1 MPVDPRV
8 FQRRSQLLD
17 SPIGTFEID
26 SLSGGMNTKAHP
38 TRIGPNEAALIQNF
52 LIKQG
57 AFAEKRSGSIDKSG
71 IQVSDTV
78 SGNVDRPTGKTYA
91 MGHYYPT
98 SGSLGNRLLMNVGE
112 EFLAWDGKG
121 TGVSNWTQLNKT
133 PLSGFEFPAT
143 RGKMRMVQVFDFN
156 EATKDQLYILEEG
169 NSKILKW
176 SGGDLSVVGGLGGL
190 NPAAGRD
197 ALFWLSRLWIAGG
210 GEEENGYIYFSQ
222 IGEPNRINKSAGYL
236 INPSDETMRIVPF
249 MQNGLL
255 VFQRDSIWIL
265 DIDQAN
271 FGDLTF
277 DATSIM
283 PINTDIGTVAPDSVV
298 QAGHD
303 FFFLSRH
310 GVHRLAKTERDR
322 PLGVTIPISDKIK
335 GTMDRVNWTYAYDC
349 VGMVWDNLYMLAVP
363 LDSATTNSH
372 ILVYD
377 MVEDAWSIFDGWTP
391 SAFLPARFTEED
403 SLYYGDLSTGKLYKA
418 LESSADT
425 DSGTN
430 IESIIETARFSFG
443 GTTFRKHF
451 QYLDLY
457 VYGGT
462 GGAVELYVGK
472 DEAAF
477 SLADT
482 YTITSGGLALGVVG
496 DDNSGFVLDDTA
508 ILSDGG
514 LFRKRFYLDRFEAC
528 REMQFKF
535 RSSGQNK
542 VKILYFSVS
551 ALPEME
557 NFD

>member
-1 MPVDPRV
+1 LMPVDPRV

-17 SPIGTFEID
+17 SPVGSFELD
-26 SLSGGMNTKAHP
+26 SLSGGMNTKVHP
-38 TRIGPNEAALIQNF
+38 TRIGPDEAALIQNF
-52 LIKQG
+52 FIKQG
-57 AFAEKRSGSIDKSG
+57 AFAEKRAGTIDKSG
-71 IQVSDTV
+71 TEVTDTV
-78 SGNVDRPTGKTYA
+78 SGVVDRPTGKTYA
-91 MGHYYPT
+91 MGQYYPS
-98 SGSLGNRLLMNVGE
+98 SGAVGNEMLMNVGE
-112 EFLAWDGKG
+112 EFLSWDGKG
-121 TGVSNWTQLNKT
+121 TASSNWIQIAK
-133 PLSGFEFPAT
+133 PSGFEFPAT

-156 EATKDQLYILEEG
+156 ETIKDQLYILEEG
-169 NSKILKW
+169 STKILKW
-176 SGGDLSVVGGLGGL
+176 SGGALEVVGGSGGL
-190 NPAAGRD
+190 DPAAGRD
-197 ALFWLSRLWIAGG
+197 AVFWLSRLWVAGG
-210 GEEENGYIYFSQ
+210 VEDENGYIYFSK
-222 IGEPNRINKSAGYL
+222 IGEPNRIDKSAGYL
-236 INPSDETMRIVPF
+236 INPTDETMRIVPF

-255 VFQRDSIWIL
+255 VFQRNSIWIL

-335 GTMDRVNWTYAYDC
+335 GTMDRINWAYAYDC
-349 VGMVWDNLYMLAVP
+349 VGTVWDNLYMLAVP

-372 ILVYD
+372 VLVYD
-377 MVEDAWSIFDGWTP
+377 MIENAWSIFSGWAP
-391 SAFLPARFTEED
+391 SAFLPARFTAEEA
-403 SLYYGDLSTGKLYKA
+403 LYYGDAVTGKLYEA

-425 DSGTN
+425 DAGVD
-430 IESIIETARFSFG
+430 IDSIIETGRFSFG
-443 GTTFRKHF
+443 GTSFRKHF

-462 GGAVELYVGK
+462 GGSVELYVAK
-472 DEAAF
+472 DEGDF
-477 SLADT
+477 SLAET
-482 YTITSGGLALGVVG
+482 YTITSGGLALGVVD
-496 DDNSGFVLDDTA
+496 DDNSGFVLDENA

-514 LFRKRFYLDRFEAC
+514 LFRNRFYLDRFEAC

-535 RSSGQNK
+535 RSNGQYK

>member
-8 FQRRSQLLD
+8 FQRRSQMLD
-17 SPIGTFEID
+17 APVGTFEID
-26 SLSGGMNTKAHP
+26 SLSGGMNTKVHP
-38 TRIGPNEAALIQNF
+38 TRIGPDEAALIQNF
-52 LIKQG
+52 FIKQG
-57 AFAEKRSGSIDKSG
+57 AFAEKRSGTTDKSG
-71 IQVSDTV
+71 TTV
-78 SGNVDRPTGKTYA
+78 DGGGTRPTGKTYA
-91 MGHYYPT
+91 MGNYYPT
-98 SGSLGNRLLMNVGE
+98 SGSVGNRLLMNVGE

-121 TGVSNWTQLNKT
+121 TASGNWIQLAK
-133 PLSGFEFPAT
+133 PGSFAFPAT
-143 RGKMRMVQVFDFN
+143 RGKMRMVQVFDLN
-156 EATKDQLYILEEG
+156 GATKDQLYILEEG
-169 NSKILKW
+169 SSKILTW
-176 SGGDLSVVGGLGGL
+176 SGGTLSIVSGSGGLS
-190 NPAAGRD
+190 PAAGRD
-197 ALFWLSRLWIAGG
+197 AVFWLSRLWIAGG
-210 GEEENGYIYFSQ
+210 GEDENGYIYFSK
-222 IGEPNRINKSAGYL
+222 IGEPNRIDKSAGYL
-236 INPSDETMRIVPF
+236 VNPADETMRIVPF

-255 VFQRDSIWIL
+255 VFQRNSIWIL

-271 FGDLTF
+271 FGDMTF

-322 PLGVTIPISDKIK
+322 PLGVIVPISDKIK
-335 GTMDRVNWTYAYDC
+335 GTIDRINWTYAYDA
-349 VGMVWDNLYMLAVP
+349 VATVWDNLYMLAVP
-363 LDSATTNSH
+363 LDGATTNSH
-372 ILVYD
+372 VLVYD
-377 MVEDAWSIFDGWTP
+377 MVEDAWSIFNGWSP
-391 SAFLPARFTEED
+391 STFLPARFTQEED
-403 SLYYGDLSTGKLYKA
+403 LYYGDVSTGKLYQT
-418 LESSADT
+418 LDISSDT
-425 DSGTN
+425 DAGEN
-430 IESIIETARFSFG
+430 IESVIETGRFSFG

-462 GGAVELYVGK
+462 GGSVELYVAK
-472 DEAAF
+472 DESTF

-482 YTITSGGLALGVVG
+482 YTIPSGGLILGTVG
-496 DDNSGFVLDDTA
+496 DEGSGFVLDENA

-514 LFRKRFYLDRFEAC
+514 LFRNRFYLDRFEAC

-535 RSSGQNK
+535 RSNGQNK

>member
-57 AFAEKRSGSIDKSG
+57 AFAEKRSGSVDKSG
-71 IQVSDTV
+71 TEVTDPL
-78 SGNVDRPTGKTYA
+78 SGTVDRPTGKTYA

-98 SGSLGNRLLMNVGE
+98 SGSVGNRLLMNVGE
-112 EFLAWDGKG
+112 EFLAWDGSG
-121 TGVSNWTQLNKT
+121 TVASNWNQLTKPGT
-133 PLSGFEFPAT
+133 FTFPTT

-156 EATKDQLYILEEG
+156 EAAKDQLYIMEEG
-169 NSKILKW
+169 NSQILKW
-176 SGGDLSVVGGLGGL
+176 SGGTLAEVTGSEGLD
-190 NPAAGRD
+190 PAAGRD
-197 ALFWLSRLWIAGG
+197 AVFWLSRLWVAGG

-236 INPSDETMRIVPF
+236 VNPSDETMRMVPF

-255 VFQRDSIWIL
+255 IFQRDSIWIL
-265 DIDQAN
+265 DIDQPN

-277 DATSIM
+277 DATSIF

-335 GTMDRVNWTYAYDC
+335 GTIDRINWTYAYDC
-349 VGMVWDNLYMLAVP
+349 VGTVWDNLYMLAVP
-363 LDSATTNSH
+363 LDGATTNSH

-377 MVEDAWSIFDGWTP
+377 MVEDAWSIFHGWTP
-391 SAFLPARFTEED
+391 SAFLPARFTQED
-403 SLYYGDLSTGKLYKA
+403 ALYYGDLSTGKLYEA
-418 LESSADT
+418 LEPGSDT

-457 VYGGT
+457 AFGGT
-462 GGAVELYVGK
+462 GGTVELYVGK
-472 DEAAF
+472 DESAF
-477 SLADT
+477 SFLGRHV
-482 YTITSGGLALGVVG
+482 IEEGGLKLGDVG
-496 DDNSGFVLDDTA
+496 DPESGFVLNEKA